1 MPTSPICTGLRFLQ
15 GNVPPAAPF
24 LITQKW
30 GKDVVKGG
38 AFYKDAPPLT
48 IPPSEARRDYLT
60 QFLGDFVNRIAP
72 PLKILKIMK
81 NIYIMPVILPFY

>member
-1 MPTSPICTGLRFLQ
+1 MPTSALCADLRTSL

-48 IPPSEARRDYLT
+48 IPPSET
-60 QFLGDFVNRIAP
+60 
-72 PLKILKIMK
+72 K
-81 NIYIMPVILPFY
+81 NITWLGFWAVS

>member
-1 MPTSPICTGLRFLQ
+1 MQCLSFCRPIENSHFFQLHSWDSRTRRGRCPPRPAVQTVWFLP
-15 GNVPPAAPF
+15 GERPPAAPF

-48 IPPSEARRDYLT
+48 IPPSEA
-60 QFLGDFVNRIAP
+60 
-72 PLKILKIMK
+72 K
-81 NIYIMPVILPFY
+81 NIS